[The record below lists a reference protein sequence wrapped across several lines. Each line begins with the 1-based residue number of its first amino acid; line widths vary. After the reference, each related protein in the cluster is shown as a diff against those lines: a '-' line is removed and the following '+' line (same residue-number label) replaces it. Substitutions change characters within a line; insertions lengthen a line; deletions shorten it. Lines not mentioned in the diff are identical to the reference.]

1 MKKISILIILMGIIL
16 VLIVAVGLG
25 SINID
30 PSISYKIL
38 INHFFTDFYTKNW
51 NDSLEIIIMEV
62 RLPRVLL
69 AFVTGASMSMIGV
82 LMQTLTKNNLAEPF
96 ILGISSGASAGAV
109 SVIILSTVFTLFSKI
124 SVSQGAFIGA
134 LLSTFIVFSMT
145 IFRYSSLRTNLILV
159 GVGVSSFFAALTNFI
174 IYSSTN
180 NSQVITAMF
189 WMSGSLSS
197 ATKDI
202 LLKPYLLS
210 LIILFINILIA
221 NELDIFLLG
230 ENTARS
236 LGVNTKFMKIY
247 VIICS
252 TLLVS
257 SIVSLTGIIGFVG
270 LIIPHI
276 SRKIIGHK
284 HKNLIIFS
292 YFLGG
297 VFLVLAD
304 TFARTIFAPEEIPIG
319 IVTAF
324 IGAPTFLF
332 IIKKEYLRGE
342 SSK

>member
-1 MKKISILIILMGIIL
+1 MKKISILIMLMGIIL

>member
-1 MKKISILIILMGIIL
+1 MLMGIIL